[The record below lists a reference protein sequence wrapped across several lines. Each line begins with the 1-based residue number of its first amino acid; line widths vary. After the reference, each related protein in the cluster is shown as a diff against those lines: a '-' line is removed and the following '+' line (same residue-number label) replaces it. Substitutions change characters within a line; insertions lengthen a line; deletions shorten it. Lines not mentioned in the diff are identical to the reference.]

1 MPNEISAF
9 EEENPEVTGK
19 FGSEPR
25 GIPKHNDEKVHFM
38 VYNEENVE
46 EEIGA
51 NDLLIDDEFKKN
63 YEIKDIVGDSIRE
76 YSIKVAPITF
86 TNNQKSLMIVFNDV
100 SERLRL
106 KESKISD

>member
-1 MPNEISAF
+1 LNEIRRF
-9 EEENPEVTGK
+9 EDENPEVTGNFESESRDNKK
-19 FGSEPR
+19 FDD
-25 GIPKHNDEKVHFM
+25 KLHFM

-51 NDLLIDDEFKKN
+51 KDLLIDDEFKKN

-76 YSIKVAPITF
+76 YSIKIAPITF
-86 TNNQKSLMIVFNDV
+86 TNNQKSLLIVFNDV
-100 SERLRL
+100 SEKLRL